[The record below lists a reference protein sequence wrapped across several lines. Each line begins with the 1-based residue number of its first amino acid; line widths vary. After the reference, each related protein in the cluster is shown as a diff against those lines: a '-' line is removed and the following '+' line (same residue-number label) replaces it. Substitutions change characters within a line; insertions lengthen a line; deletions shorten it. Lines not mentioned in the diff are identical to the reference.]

1 MRAGGVKLYSAA
13 LWKFR
18 LAPVAE
24 ARFKPWRGEAGQVA
38 QPPPWRFT
46 GRRSDQNISA
56 VSMTVTAVQGH
67 ATSHAVADTAHPRA
81 DQINV
86 RVSRACRQ
94 ASVQSAPLVSR
105 RQPEPFLTC
114 GLMTAEPHIR
124 SPLIAAGTKIP
135 HTRGHRARKSGTNL
149 YHGISQ
155 PGRYAVRSPRSSK
168 GQLPSRMA
176 RFSFDVARWIR
187 PLSTQ
192 PPPALLLESRSARE
206 RSAVCGPARQS

>member
-1 MRAGGVKLYSAA
+1 MAGRSWSGCAVPAMAFHRAAVRPKHFSRQHDCDDGS
-13 LWKFR
+13 R
-18 LAPVAE
+18 
-24 ARFKPWRGEAGQVA
+24 ARDEPCGSRYR
-38 QPPPWRFT
+38 P
-46 GRRSDQNISA
+46 
-56 VSMTVTAVQGH
+56 
-67 ATSHAVADTAHPRA
+67 PRA

-135 HTRGHRARKSGTNL
+135 HTRGHRARKSETNL

-176 RFSFDVARWIR
+176 RI
-187 PLSTQ
+187 
-192 PPPALLLESRSARE
+192 LL
-206 RSAVCGPARQS
+206 